1 MSAMLS
7 VQKGVPL
14 PEINRSPKGVRRKY
28 PLETMQVGE
37 MFFEPGRN
45 SRKLSAYISRET
57 KDMPGKFS
65 VRHCWMIPV
74 GMKGGERVWELSE
87 PGEDGAEEGTGVW
100 RIE

>member
-7 VQKGVPL
+7 VQKGIPL
-14 PEINRSPKGVRRKY
+14 PEINRSPRGVRRKY

-65 VRHCWMIPV
+65 VRHCWMAQDAA
-74 GMKGGERVWELSE
+74 GVWCPAE
-87 PGEDGAEEGTGVW
+87 PGSPGAAEGTGVW